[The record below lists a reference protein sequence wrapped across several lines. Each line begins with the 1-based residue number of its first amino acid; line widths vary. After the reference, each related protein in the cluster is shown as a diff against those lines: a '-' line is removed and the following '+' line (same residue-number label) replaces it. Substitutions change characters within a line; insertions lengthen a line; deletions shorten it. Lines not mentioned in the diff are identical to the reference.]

1 MTNLGSAIEDGR
13 TAERQAALRA
23 LLGRPVLT
31 SAGSDRADYL
41 LVRKHADSL
50 RTWLDLNVG
59 WQLSVDSAVARLH
72 KRFADSPDGT
82 RCLRDDKGG
91 PFTRRRYVL
100 LCLALAA
107 LERAQLQTTLGRLAD
122 DVVAAMADARFADA
136 GIEFALTTRRERSD
150 MVAVVRFLID
160 LGVLT
165 LVAGEDRAF
174 LDASGD
180 ALYDIERRALAT
192 LLATSVGPS
201 TVGAA
206 DFTNRLDAILEHP
219 SNTSDDLRKRALR
232 RTLTRKLLDD
242 PVAYFDELSE
252 EELTYLSRQRRSITD
267 RIFEATGL
275 VPEIRLEGI
284 AMVDPEDALTD
295 VRMPEAGSHGHLTL
309 LLAEFLAA
317 HPSVEHEKIVDQVV
331 LLVAK
336 YGNRWSQSTRQPG
349 AERELTTAA
358 LDRLERLSLITW
370 HGSTA
375 VPRPAISRYATGT
388 PILIGRK
395 NAEPIAQLELF

>member
-23 LLGRPVLT
+23 LLARPVLT
-31 SAGSDRADYL
+31 SAGTDRTDYL
-41 LVRKHADSL
+41 LVRKHAEPL

-72 KRFADSPDGT
+72 KRFAASPDGT
-82 RCLRDDKGG
+82 RGLRDDKGG

-100 LCLALAA
+100 LCLALAT

-136 GIEFALTTRRERSD
+136 GIEFALTSRRERSD

-165 LVAGEDRAF
+165 LIAGEDRAF
-174 LDASGD
+174 LDDSGD

-206 DFTNRLDAILEHP
+206 DFTTRLDAVLEHP
-219 SNTSDDLRKRALR
+219 SETSDDLRNRALR
-232 RTLTRKLLDD
+232 RTLTRKFLDD
-242 PVAYFDELSE
+242 PVVYFDELSE

-317 HPSVEHEKIVDQVV
+317 YPRVEHEKIVDHVV
-331 LLVAK
+331 LLIAE
-336 YGNRWSQSTRQPG
+336 YGNRWSQATRQPG
-349 AERELTTAA
+349 AERELSTAA

-370 HGSTA
+370 HGSMV

-388 PILIGRK
+388 PILVGRK
-395 NAEPIAQLELF
+395 NAEPTAQPELF